1 MNRRTRRKRRLV
13 RGGVLLI
20 LLLAVLAVVFL
31 FQAKTV
37 TVYGNTRH
45 TEEEIKEGLMNNILH
60 KNTLYLQWEY
70 RNGRVTDALPFLKS
84 LKVSMKSPTEI
95 EVQVVE
101 KEPVGYLD
109 KGEYVYFDEDGVV
122 LELSDKE
129 DSDYPVI
136 TGVEVDD
143 PVLYQ
148 KLPMQSSA
156 QLRTILSITQL
167 LKYQELQAK
176 EIRFGENGDITV
188 YVGGVEALLGQ
199 DEYLEEKIANLSA
212 ILNKM
217 GDEHGTLHLESF
229 TGKSDLTTFT
239 PSQETETETELQ
251 TDAGDGT
258 GDGSADTGDGTGT
271 ASGTTGD
278 TASGTTGD
286 TASGTTGDEAGDSGD
301 SAGDSSQADESS
313 SSVVIA
319 MVFDSS
325 GNLVYNVH
333 VENGTVVDSNGN
345 PVSGCSVNENG
356 DVVDAYMNV
365 FDGKTGELSN

>member
-199 DEYLEEKIANLSA
+199 DEYL
-212 ILNKM
+212 
-217 GDEHGTLHLESF
+217 
-229 TGKSDLTTFT
+229 
-239 PSQETETETELQ
+239 
-251 TDAGDGT
+251 
-258 GDGSADTGDGTGT
+258 
-271 ASGTTGD
+271 
-278 TASGTTGD
+278 
-286 TASGTTGDEAGDSGD
+286 
-301 SAGDSSQADESS
+301 
-313 SSVVIA
+313 
-319 MVFDSS
+319 
-325 GNLVYNVH
+325 
-333 VENGTVVDSNGN
+333 
-345 PVSGCSVNENG
+345 
-356 DVVDAYMNV
+356 
-365 FDGKTGELSN
+365 

>member
-1 MNRRTRRKRRLV
+1 MNRRARRKRRLI
-13 RGGVLLI
+13 RGGVLLL
-20 LLLAVLAVVFL
+20 LLLAVLAAVFL

-37 TVYGNTRH
+37 TVYGVTRH
-45 TEEEIKEGLMNNILH
+45 TEEEIREGLLNNMLH
-60 KNTLYLQWEY
+60 KNTLYLQWKY
-70 RNGRVTDALPFLKS
+70 RNGAVPDTLPFLKS
-84 LKVSMKSPTEI
+84 LKVSMKSPMEI
-95 EVQVVE
+95 EVQVTE
-101 KEPVGYLD
+101 KEPVAYLD
-109 KGEYVYFDEDGVV
+109 KGEYIYFDADGIV

-129 DSDYPVI
+129 DSNYPVI

-167 LKYQELQAK
+167 LSYQELQAK
-176 EIRFGENGDITV
+176 EIRFDDNGDITV
-188 YVGGVEALLGQ
+188 FVGGVEALLGQ

-239 PSQETETETELQ
+239 PSEETETETQLQ
-251 TDAGDGT
+251 TEAGDGSDDVADASGSTADGTGTGAENTAGDGT
-258 GDGSADTGDGTGT
+258 GDSSDG
-271 ASGTTGD
+271 
-278 TASGTTGD
+278 
-286 TASGTTGDEAGDSGD
+286 SGD
-301 SAGDSSQADESS
+301 DAQADESS
-313 SSVVIA
+313 SSTVIA

-333 VENGTVVDSNGN
+333 VENGTVVDANGN
-345 PVSGCSVNENG
+345 PVSGCTVNENG

>member
-70 RNGRVTDALPFLKS
+70 RNGRVPDALPFLKS

-278 TASGTTGD
+278 
-286 TASGTTGDEAGDSGD
+286 EAGDSGD

>member
-60 KNTLYLQWEY
+60 KNTLYLHWEY
-70 RNGRVTDALPFLKS
+70 RNGRVPDALPFLKS

-286 TASGTTGDEAGDSGD
+286 EAGDSGD

>member
-1 MNRRTRRKRRLV
+1 MNRRTRRKRRLI
-13 RGGVLLI
+13 RGSVLAV

-37 TVYGNTRH
+37 TIYGNTHH
-45 TEEEIKEGLMNNILH
+45 TADEIKEGLMNNLLH

-70 RNGRVTDALPFLKS
+70 RAGRVPDELPFLNS
-84 LKVSMKSPTEI
+84 LQVSMKSPTEI
-95 EVQVVE
+95 EVQVTE
-101 KEPVGYLD
+101 KEPVGYVD
-109 KGEYVYFDEDGVV
+109 KGSYAYFDESGIV
-122 LELSDKE
+122 LELSDQE
-129 DSDYPVI
+129 DSSYPII
-136 TGVEVDD
+136 TGVEVDE

-167 LKYQELQAK
+167 LRYQELSAK
-176 EIRFGENGDITV
+176 EIRFGDNGDITV
-188 YVGGVEALLGQ
+188 FVGGVEALLGQ

-239 PSQETETETELQ
+239 PSDETETEVQTEEA
-251 TDAGDGT
+251 TETGDPSGTVEDGTAGDT
-258 GDGSADTGDGTGT
+258 TADGAADTTG
-271 ASGTTGD
+271 GD
-278 TASGTTGD
+278 TAED
-286 TASGTTGDEAGDSGD
+286 TAGSDEN
-301 SAGDSSQADESS
+301 S

-333 VENGTVVDSNGN
+333 VENGTVVDANGN

>member
-1 MNRRTRRKRRLV
+1 MNRRTRRKKRLI
-13 RGGVLLI
+13 RGSVLLL
-20 LLLAVLAVVFL
+20 LLLAVLAAIFL

-37 TVYGNTRH
+37 TVYGTTRH
-45 TEEEIKEGLMNNILH
+45 TEDEVREGLINNVLH
-60 KNTLYLQWEY
+60 KNTLYLQWKY
-70 RNGRVTDALPFLKS
+70 HSGGVPDTLPFLKS
-84 LKVSMKSPTEI
+84 LKVSMKSPMEI

-101 KEPVGYLD
+101 KEPVAYLD
-109 KGEYVYFDEDGVV
+109 KGDYVYFDESGIV
-122 LELSDKE
+122 LELSDKKSSE
-129 DSDYPVI
+129 YPVI
-136 TGVEVDD
+136 TGVDVED

-148 KLPMQSSA
+148 KLPIQSSA

-167 LKYQELQAK
+167 LKYQELKAK
-176 EIRFGENGDITV
+176 EIQFADNGDITV
-188 YVGGVEALLGQ
+188 SIGGVEALLGQ

-239 PSQETETETELQ
+239 PSDETETESELLTEE
-251 TDAGDGT
+251 TDAADGASDVLDD
-258 GDGSADTGDGTGT
+258 GGEDGSNTDGAAGT
-271 ASGTTGD
+271 D
-278 TASGTTGD
+278 
-286 TASGTTGDEAGDSGD
+286 DSLTDDD
-301 SAGDSSQADESS
+301 SQEDNSS

-325 GNLVYNVH
+325 GTLVYNVH

>member
-31 FQAKTV
+31 FQVKTV

-70 RNGRVTDALPFLKS
+70 RNGRVPDTLPFLKS

-95 EVQVVE
+95 EVQVDE

-109 KGEYVYFDEDGVV
+109 KGDYVYFDEDGIV
-122 LELSDKE
+122 LEISDQE

-176 EIRFGENGDITV
+176 EIRFAENGDITV

-212 ILNKM
+212 ILDKM

-251 TDAGDGT
+251 TDAGDVT

-271 ASGTTGD
+271 ASSDNTADDTAGDTAGGTTG
-278 TASGTTGD
+278 G
-286 TASGTTGDEAGDSGD
+286 EAGDSGD
-301 SAGDSSQADESS
+301 EADDSSQADESS

>member
-286 TASGTTGDEAGDSGD
+286 EAGDSGD

>member
-1 MNRRTRRKRRLV
+1 MNRRVRRKKRLI
-13 RGGVLLI
+13 RGSAVLI
-20 LLLAVLAVVFL
+20 LLLAVLAVIFL
-31 FQAKTV
+31 FQARTV

-45 TEEEIKEGLMNNILH
+45 TEDEIKEGLMNNILH

-70 RNGRVTDALPFLKS
+70 RNGGVPGTLPFLDS

-109 KGEYVYFDEDGVV
+109 KGEYVYFDEYGIV
-122 LELSDKE
+122 LEISDKE
-129 DSDYPVI
+129 DSGYPVI
-136 TGVEVDD
+136 TGVETDE

-156 QLRTILSITQL
+156 QLRTILSVTQL
-167 LKYQELQAK
+167 LKYQELKAK
-176 EIRFGENGDITV
+176 EIRFDENGDITV
-188 YVGGVEALLGQ
+188 FVGGVEALLGQ

-239 PSQETETETELQ
+239 PSEETETETELSTEAGEASEDGF
-251 TDAGDGT
+251 TDSAASEGDGTGEGTDTAAGDGT
-258 GDGSADTGDGTGT
+258 AGNSQE
-271 ASGTTGD
+271 
-278 TASGTTGD
+278 
-286 TASGTTGDEAGDSGD
+286 DEN
-301 SAGDSSQADESS
+301 SS
-313 SSVVIA
+313 SAVIA

-333 VENGTVVDSNGN
+333 VENGTVVDANGN
-345 PVSGCSVNENG
+345 PVSGCTVDENG
-356 DVVDAYMNV
+356 NVVDAYMNV

>member
-1 MNRRTRRKRRLV
+1 MNRRARRKKRLI
-13 RGGVLLI
+13 RGGALLI
-20 LLLAVLAVVFL
+20 LLVAVLAVVFL
-31 FQAKTV
+31 FQVKTV

-45 TEEEIKEGLMNNILH
+45 TEEEIKEGLLNNILH
-60 KNTLYLQWEY
+60 KNTLYLQWKY
-70 RNGRVTDALPFLKS
+70 RNGAVPDTLPFLKS
-84 LKVSMKSPTEI
+84 LKVTMKSPVEI
-95 EVQVVE
+95 EVQVTE

-109 KGEYVYFDEDGVV
+109 KGEYVYFDEDGIV

-136 TGVEVDD
+136 TGVEVDE

-167 LKYQELQAK
+167 LSYQELQAK
-176 EIRFGENGDITV
+176 EIRFGNNGDITV
-188 YVGGVEALLGQ
+188 FVGGVEALLGQ

-217 GDEHGTLHLESF
+217 GDEYGTLHLESF

-239 PSQETETETELQ
+239 PSEETETETELQ
-251 TDAGDGT
+251 TDAGEGSGEAGDGSGGSDSTGSTADGTAGDGT
-258 GDGSADTGDGTGT
+258 GDSGDG
-271 ASGTTGD
+271 SGSD
-278 TASGTTGD
+278 
-286 TASGTTGDEAGDSGD
+286 
-301 SAGDSSQADESS
+301 SQADDSS

-333 VENGTVVDSNGN
+333 VENGTVVDANGN
-345 PVSGCSVNENG
+345 PVSGCTVNENG

>member
-1 MNRRTRRKRRLV
+1 MYKR
-13 RGGVLLI
+13 
-20 LLLAVLAVVFL
+20 
-31 FQAKTV
+31 Q
-37 TVYGNTRH
+37 
-45 TEEEIKEGLMNNILH
+45 
-60 KNTLYLQWEY
+60 
-70 RNGRVTDALPFLKS
+70 
-84 LKVSMKSPTEI
+84 
-95 EVQVVE
+95 
-101 KEPVGYLD
+101 
-109 KGEYVYFDEDGVV
+109 V

-129 DSDYPVI
+129 DSNYPVI

-167 LKYQELQAK
+167 LSYQDLQAK
-176 EIRFGENGDITV
+176 EIRFGDNGDITV
-188 YVGGVEALLGQ
+188 FVGGVEALLGQ

-239 PSQETETETELQ
+239 PSEETETETQLQ
-251 TDAGDGT
+251 TEAGDGSGDAADASGSTADGTDTGAEDTAGDGT
-258 GDGSADTGDGTGT
+258 GDSSDG
-271 ASGTTGD
+271 
-278 TASGTTGD
+278 
-286 TASGTTGDEAGDSGD
+286 SGD
-301 SAGDSSQADESS
+301 DPQADESS
-313 SSVVIA
+313 SSTVIA

-333 VENGTVVDSNGN
+333 VENGTVVDANGN
-345 PVSGCSVNENG
+345 PVSGCTVNENG

>member
-70 RNGRVTDALPFLKS
+70 RNGRVPDALPFLKS